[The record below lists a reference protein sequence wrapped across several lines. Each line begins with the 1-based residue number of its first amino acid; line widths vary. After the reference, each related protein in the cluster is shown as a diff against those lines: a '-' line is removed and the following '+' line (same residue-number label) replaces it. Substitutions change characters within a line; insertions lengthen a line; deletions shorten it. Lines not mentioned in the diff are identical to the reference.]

1 MKNQDLIDLC
11 ECYEP
16 LDFPPKEILRAWK
29 RESEPKPEPYY
40 GTEPGGEKFFYIGNT
55 RIKVSEHFAKDGKRL
70 EDLLEDVIKYSAK
83 LSL

>member
-1 MKNQDLIDLC
+1 MDNYNPIDLC

-16 LDFPPKEILRAWK
+16 LDFPSKEILRAWK
-29 RESEPKPEPYY
+29 RESEPVPEPFY
-40 GTEPGGEKFFYIGNT
+40 GTELDGEKFFYIGNT

-83 LSL
+83 SSL